1 MVRAWHAKNIVKR
14 AKAHLEREEKRLK
27 KFVRILKHGKV
38 ARIFDF
44 WSIYVKKVLRVR
56 HFVLKQIN
64 GLKLKM
70 FMDLRKYARNEIS
83 KRRLWAANVLQR
95 AVRVWFAK
103 KLLYRMKKKQ
113 NDQTAR
119 LRRFM

>member
-1 MVRAWHAKNIVKR
+1 
-14 AKAHLEREEKRLK
+14 
-27 KFVRILKHGKV
+27 
-38 ARIFDF
+38 
-44 WSIYVKKVLRVR
+44 
-56 HFVLKQIN
+56 
-64 GLKLKM
+64 
-70 FMDLRKYARNEIS
+70 MDLRKYARNEIS

-119 LRRFM
+119 LRRFMLHVTHGTLLRVYTAWAGESKRMNRLKFMIGKAKNSKAQRFLTRGGRMPLLCVEDES